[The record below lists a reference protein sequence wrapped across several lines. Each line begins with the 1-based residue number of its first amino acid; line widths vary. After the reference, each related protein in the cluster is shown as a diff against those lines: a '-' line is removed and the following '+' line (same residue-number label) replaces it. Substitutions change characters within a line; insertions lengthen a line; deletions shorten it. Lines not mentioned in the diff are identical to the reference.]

1 MARTR
6 IATSLA
12 AAVVALGLAVPTAMP
27 AQADTV
33 VPSTRTFGNLVD
45 NAARWER
52 ESGCSQTE
60 KKGPKQLR
68 KLLAATYGL
77 VSSNI
82 LRPCSASDS
91 GHEEGRALDW
101 MVNVRDPAQ
110 KEIAE
115 SYLTWLAAPDEFGNS
130 AAMAR
135 RLGIAYVIW
144 NNGMWRPTSGEWTPY
159 SDCAKPK
166 RRSKKFDNMCHRN
179 HVHTSFSWDGAL
191 GRTSFYT
198 GYVAC
203 AEPVTDP
210 WVPAVLPAAPQVVA
224 VPPARVLGTRN
235 GIGVPTGPCR
245 VHPDVRLD
253 VQVLDAPGLPGSTGS
268 DGAAGLPLTNVAS
281 VALQVTV
288 TKPDALTELR
298 VWAAGT
304 LAPMEPL
311 LLVDKGLDATATVT
325 VPVGPDG
332 LVSLVLTGGMGHVA
346 LDVTGYSVGAA
357 F

>member
-1 MARTR
+1 MARTS
-6 IATSLA
+6 IAASLA
-12 AAVVALGLAVPTAMP
+12 AAVVALGLAVPTALP

-33 VPSTRTFGNLVD
+33 APSTRTFGNLVD
-45 NAARWER
+45 NAASWER
-52 ESGCSQTE
+52 ESSCSQTE
-60 KKGPKQLR
+60 KKGPKKLR
-68 KLLAATYGL
+68 KLLVATYGL
-77 VSSNI
+77 LSSNI
-82 LRPCSASDS
+82 LRPCSAADS

-115 SYLTWLAAPDEFGNS
+115 SYLTWLSAPDEFGNS

-135 RLGIAYVIW
+135 RIGIAYVIW
-144 NNGMWRPTSGEWTPY
+144 NNGMWRPTTGEWTPY
-159 SDCAKPK
+159 SDCAKPRK
-166 RRSKKFDNMCHRN
+166 RFKKYDNTCHRN

-203 AEPVTDP
+203 PEPDTDS
-210 WVPAVLPAAPQVVA
+210 WVPAIMPAAPEVVA
-224 VPPARVLGTRN
+224 VPAARVLGTSA
-235 GIGVPTGPCR
+235 GIGVPSGPCR
-245 VHPDVRLD
+245 VHPDVRAD
-253 VQVLDAPGLPGSTGS
+253 VQVLDALGGLST
-268 DGAAGLPLTNVAS
+268 DGIPVTGVAS
-281 VALQVTV
+281 VQLQVTV
-288 TKPDALTELR
+288 VKPDARTELR
-298 VWAAGT
+298 VWTAGT

-311 LLVDKGLDATATVT
+311 LLVDKGVEATATVT

-332 LVSLVLTGGMGHVA
+332 LVSLALTGGMGHVA